1 MCIRDRAYIVKSFNI
16 YLLFILTIF
25 PLLGCQKSNK
35 STAQFDNKSYIN
47 DFELLQENPNKETSV
62 KITSPKAI
70 IDTTINDIELYE
82 SSIEIMNE
90 NGIDFQ
96 VESGN
101 ATLNNLSNNIRVFN
115 NVKISFLNDS
125 DYNISTNSF
134 NWDLNTSVIDINNP
148 LDINFENTK
157 INASK
162 GFYNIDSNLLK
173 IDNTRFNRKIN
184 NSEGVEEYQVEIKS
198 DFAKWFKNDNKLVFT
213 SNEKQVETTIIFLL
227 TK

>member
-1 MCIRDRAYIVKSFNI
+1 MKSFNI
-16 YLLFILTIF
+16 SLLFILTIF

-35 STAQFDNKSYIN
+35 STTQIDNKSYIN
-47 DFELLQENPNKETSV
+47 DFELVHENPNKDTSV

-70 IDTTINDIELYE
+70 IDPTINDIEIYK

-96 VESGN
+96 VDSGN

-115 NVKISFLNDS
+115 NVNISFLKDT
-125 DYNISTNSF
+125 DYNISTDSF

-148 LDINFENTK
+148 LAINYKNTK
-157 INASK
+157 INATK
-162 GFYNIDSNLLK
+162 GFFNINSSLLK
-173 IDNTRFNRKIN
+173 IDNTRFIRKIN

-198 DFAKWFKNDNKLVFT
+198 DIAKWFKNDNKLVFT
-213 SNEKQVETTIIFLL
+213 SNEKQVETTIKFLL

>member
-1 MCIRDRAYIVKSFNI
+1 MKSFNI

-25 PLLGCQKSNK
+25 PLLGCQKSNN
-35 STAQFDNKSYIN
+35 STAQVDNKSYIN

-62 KITSPKAI
+62 KINSPKAI
-70 IDTTINDIELYE
+70 IDPTINDIEIYE

-115 NVKISFLNDS
+115 NVNISFLKDS

-213 SNEKQVETTIIFLL
+213 SNEKQVETTIKFLL

>member
-1 MCIRDRAYIVKSFNI
+1 MNSFNI

-35 STAQFDNKSYIN
+35 STAQMNNKSYIN
-47 DFELLQENPNKETSV
+47 DFELLQENPNIDTSI

-70 IDTTINDIELYE
+70 IDPTINDIEIYE

-115 NVKISFLNDS
+115 NVNISFLEDS

-134 NWDLNTSVIDINNP
+134 NWDLNTSIIDLNDPVN
-148 LDINFENTK
+148 INFDNTRIK
-157 INASK
+157 ATN
-162 GFYNIDSNLLK
+162 GFYNIDASLLK
-173 IDNTRFNRKIN
+173 IDNSEFNRFIY
-184 NSEGVEEYQVEIKS
+184 NSKGDEEYQVQIIS
-198 DFAKWFKNDNKLVFT
+198 DFAKWLKKDNTLVFT
-213 SNEKQVETTIIFLL
+213 SNEKQVETTINVLL
-227 TK
+227 TE

>member
-1 MCIRDRAYIVKSFNI
+1 MKSFNI

-35 STAQFDNKSYIN
+35 STAQVDNKSYIN

-70 IDTTINDIELYE
+70 IDPTINDIEIYE
-82 SSIEIMNE
+82 SSIEILNK

-96 VESGN
+96 VKSC
-101 ATLNNLSNNIRVFN
+101 
-115 NVKISFLNDS
+115 
-125 DYNISTNSF
+125 NS
-134 NWDLNTSVIDINNP
+134 LT
-148 LDINFENTK
+148 INFENTK

-162 GFYNIDSNLLK
+162 GFYNIDSSLLK

-213 SNEKQVETTIIFLL
+213 SNEKQVETTIKFLL

>member
-1 MCIRDRAYIVKSFNI
+1 MKSFNI

-35 STAQFDNKSYIN
+35 SIAQVDNKSYIN
-47 DFELLQENPNKETSV
+47 DFELLQENPNKETIV

-70 IDTTINDIELYE
+70 IDPTINDIEIYE
-82 SSIEIMNE
+82 SSIDILNK

-96 VESGN
+96 VKSGN
-101 ATLNNLSNNIRVFN
+101 ATLNNLSNNFRVFN
-115 NVKISFLNDS
+115 NVNISFLTDS

-162 GFYNIDSNLLK
+162 GFYNIDYSLLK

-213 SNEKQVETTIIFLL
+213 SNEKQVETTIKFLL

>member
-1 MCIRDRAYIVKSFNI
+1 MKSFNI

-25 PLLGCQKSNK
+25 PLLGCQNSNK
-35 STAQFDNKSYIN
+35 STAQSDNKSYIN

-70 IDTTINDIELYE
+70 IDPTINDIEIYE

-115 NVKISFLNDS
+115 NVNISFLKDS
-125 DYNISTNSF
+125 DYHIRTNSF

-157 INASK
+157 INASN
-162 GFYNIDSNLLK
+162 GLYNIHSSLLK
-173 IDNTRFNRKIN
+173 IDNTKFNRKIN
-184 NSEGVEEYQVEIKS
+184 NSEGVEEYLVEIKS

-213 SNEKQVETTIIFLL
+213 SNEKQVETTIKYLL

>member
-1 MCIRDRAYIVKSFNI
+1 MKSFNI
-16 YLLFILTIF
+16 YLLFILIIF

-35 STAQFDNKSYIN
+35 SIAQVDNKSYIN

-70 IDTTINDIELYE
+70 IDPTINDIEIYE

-115 NVKISFLNDS
+115 NVNISFLKDS
-125 DYNISTNSF
+125 DYNISTNSL

-213 SNEKQVETTIIFLL
+213 SNEKQVETTIKFLL

>member
-1 MCIRDRAYIVKSFNI
+1 MKSFNI

-25 PLLGCQKSNK
+25 PLLGCQKSNN
-35 STAQFDNKSYIN
+35 STAQVDNKSYIN

-70 IDTTINDIELYE
+70 IDPTINDIEIYE

-115 NVKISFLNDS
+115 NVNISFLKDS

-162 GFYNIDSNLLK
+162 GFYNIDFSLLK

-213 SNEKQVETTIIFLL
+213 SNEKQVETTIKFLL

>member
-1 MCIRDRAYIVKSFNI
+1 MKSFNI

-25 PLLGCQKSNK
+25 PLLGCQKSNQ
-35 STAQFDNKSYIN
+35 STAQVDNKSYIN

-70 IDTTINDIELYE
+70 IDPTINDIEIYE

-115 NVKISFLNDS
+115 NVNISFLKDS

-213 SNEKQVETTIIFLL
+213 SNEKQVETTIKFLL

>member
-1 MCIRDRAYIVKSFNI
+1 MKSFNI

-35 STAQFDNKSYIN
+35 STAQIDNKSYIN

-70 IDTTINDIELYE
+70 IDPTINDIEIYE

-115 NVKISFLNDS
+115 NV
-125 DYNISTNSF
+125 NI
-134 NWDLNTSVIDINNP
+134 
-148 LDINFENTK
+148 
-157 INASK
+157 
-162 GFYNIDSNLLK
+162 
-173 IDNTRFNRKIN
+173 
-184 NSEGVEEYQVEIKS
+184 
-198 DFAKWFKNDNKLVFT
+198 
-213 SNEKQVETTIIFLL
+213 
-227 TK
+227 

>member
-1 MCIRDRAYIVKSFNI
+1 MNSFNI

-35 STAQFDNKSYIN
+35 STAQIDNKSYIN
-47 DFELLQENPNKETSV
+47 DFELLQENPNNDTRI

-70 IDTTINDIELYE
+70 IDPTINDIEIYK

-115 NVKISFLNDS
+115 NVNISFLKDS
-125 DYNISTNSF
+125 DYYISTDSF
-134 NWDLNTSVIDINNP
+134 DWDLNTSVIDINNP
-148 LDINFENTK
+148 LAINYKNTK

-162 GFYNIDSNLLK
+162 GFYNISSSILK

-184 NSEGVEEYQVEIKS
+184 NSEGVEDYQVEIKS

-213 SNEKQVETTIIFLL
+213 SNEKQVETTIKFLL

>member
-1 MCIRDRAYIVKSFNI
+1 MKSFNI
-16 YLLFILTIF
+16 YLLFILTIY

-35 STAQFDNKSYIN
+35 SAAQVDNKSYIN

-70 IDTTINDIELYE
+70 IDPTINDIEIYK
-82 SSIEIMNE
+82 SSIEIINE
-90 NGIDFQ
+90 NGIDLQ

-115 NVKISFLNDS
+115 SVNISFLNNKDHYIATS
-125 DYNISTNSF
+125 SF
-134 NWDLNTSVIDINNP
+134 NWDLNTSIIDIKYP
-148 LDINFENTK
+148 VIINF
-157 INASK
+157 
-162 GFYNIDSNLLK
+162 
-173 IDNTRFNRKIN
+173 DNTRFNRIIN

-213 SNEKQVETTIIFLL
+213 SNEKQVETTIKFLL

>member
-1 MCIRDRAYIVKSFNI
+1 MKLFNI

-35 STAQFDNKSYIN
+35 STAQVDNKSYIN
-47 DFELLQENPNKETSV
+47 DFELLLENPNKETSL

-70 IDTTINDIELYE
+70 MDLTINDIEIYQ

-101 ATLNNLSNNIRVFN
+101 VTLNNLSNNIRVFN
-115 NVKISFLNDS
+115 KVNISFLKDS
-125 DYNISTNSF
+125 DYNIRTNSF
-134 NWDLNTSVIDINNP
+134 DWDLNILVIDINNP

-162 GFYNIDSNLLK
+162 GFYNIDSSLLK

-184 NSEGVEEYQVEIKS
+184 NS
-198 DFAKWFKNDNKLVFT
+198 DFIST
-213 SNEKQVETTIIFLL
+213 
-227 TK
+227 

>member
-1 MCIRDRAYIVKSFNI
+1 MKSFNI

-35 STAQFDNKSYIN
+35 STAQIDNKSYIN

-70 IDTTINDIELYE
+70 IDPTINDIEIYE

-115 NVKISFLNDS
+115 NVNISFLKDS

-162 GFYNIDSNLLK
+162 GFYNMDYSLLK

-213 SNEKQVETTIIFLL
+213 SNEKQVETTIKFLL

>member
-1 MCIRDRAYIVKSFNI
+1 VKSINI

-35 STAQFDNKSYIN
+35 STAQIDNKSYIN

-70 IDTTINDIELYE
+70 IDPTINDIEIYE

-115 NVKISFLNDS
+115 NSKDASKSHVKFIDKHQLPFTLLTDS
-125 DYNISTNSF
+125 EPCPVA
-134 NWDLNTSVIDINNP
+134 TSYESYGLKKFMGREYYGMMRHTFVIDKEGKIE
-148 LDINFENTK
+148 LIYLKVKSENMA
-157 INASK
+157 NQVLS
-162 GFYNIDSNLLK
+162 DLK
-173 IDNTRFNRKIN
+173 LN
-184 NSEGVEEYQVEIKS
+184 
-198 DFAKWFKNDNKLVFT
+198 
-213 SNEKQVETTIIFLL
+213 
-227 TK
+227 

>member
-1 MCIRDRAYIVKSFNI
+1 MKSFNI

-35 STAQFDNKSYIN
+35 STAQIDNKSYIN
-47 DFELLQENPNKETSV
+47 DFELLHENPKKDTSV

-70 IDTTINDIELYE
+70 IDPTINDIEIYK

-90 NGIDFQ
+90 NGVDFQ

-101 ATLNNLSNNIRVFN
+101 ATLNNLSNNIKVFN
-115 NVKISFLNDS
+115 NVNISFLKDS
-125 DYNISTNSF
+125 DYNISTDSF
-134 NWDLNTSVIDINNP
+134 NWDLSTYVIDINNP
-148 LDINFENTK
+148 LAINYKNTK

-162 GFYNIDSNLLK
+162 GFYNINSSLLK
-173 IDNTRFNRKIN
+173 IDNTRFNRKIY
-184 NSEGVEEYQVEIKS
+184 NSDGLQEYQVEIKS
-198 DFAKWFKNDNKLVFT
+198 EIAKWFKNDNKLVFT
-213 SNEKQVETTIIFLL
+213 SNEKQVETTIKFLL